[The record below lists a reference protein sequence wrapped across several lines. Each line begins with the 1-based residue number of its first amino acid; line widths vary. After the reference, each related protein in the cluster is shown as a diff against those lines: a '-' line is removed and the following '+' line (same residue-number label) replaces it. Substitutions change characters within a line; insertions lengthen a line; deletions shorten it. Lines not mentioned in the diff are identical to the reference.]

1 MNLLIPYRII
11 GKHISDSQGFFYA
24 MELVTIGNNHVNNT
38 MPHTWKV
45 PGGSSLLLSCR
56 LGKCCTQAQFIQ
68 NRVGSEENGED
79 GQPQNTNV
87 CDYNSLF

>member
-11 GKHISDSQGFFYA
+11 GERVSDYQGFYT

-45 PGGSSLLLSCR
+45 SWGSSLLLSCR

-68 NRVGSEENGED
+68 NRVGSKENGED
-79 GQPQNTNV
+79 G
-87 CDYNSLF
+87 